1 MSAVLPTA
9 SPGESAAEIGRLLRR
24 TATPAISAV
33 LFTFAGALLSLVPI
47 YLLASVIDAVAAG
60 DGKSGVLKV
69 IVWAAVACV
78 GTAVVAGLAE
88 ALTGVTIAQVVA
100 KLRERAVA
108 AVLNLPPTTVES
120 LGRGEVL
127 GRVGA
132 DVAALVS
139 SARKSVPSTLSALV
153 MVVVASAGIA
163 GLDWRLALAGLC
175 GIPFYA
181 LGLRWYLP
189 RSAPLYRRQRELEA
203 GVIGSLQG
211 SMEGIRSVRSHRLVD
226 SRQGLTRRYARAS
239 RDESIA
245 AFRVFS
251 GLVARE
257 NFAEFMGLSALS
269 VVGWLLFREDVV
281 TVGEISAALIL
292 FHRQFVPIGT
302 ILFTFDELQRSGAAL
317 GRIVGLIRSAGADTP
332 QPIDDYSSHRQSPAV
347 EVKGLNY
354 RYEGGPEILHDLAFH
369 IPAGCTVCVVGGSG
383 AGKSTVA
390 GIVSGA
396 LEMAEPGVITVG
408 GCDVVGMSA
417 QERSSIFC
425 VASQENFV
433 FAMSLRD
440 NLLLAAEGASDA
452 EIWDALRRTGAE
464 DWCTSLSHGDKQGLD
479 TMLGEGGLHVDAV
492 AAQRLALARVAL
504 SRAGVVILDESTAED
519 DGDLEETQQ
528 PHEAFSISL
537 EDAARAAIRGRTAMV
552 IAHRLSQATT
562 ADSVVVMERGRVVET
577 GTHEELAASNGTYAD
592 MWTAWN
598 EQGRQARV

>member
-1 MSAVLPTA
+1 MPAVSAM
-9 SPGESAAEIGRLLRR
+9 
-24 TATPAISAV
+24 

-69 IVWAAVACV
+69 IVWAIAACV

-88 ALTGVTIAQVVA
+88 ALTGVTIARLVA

-153 MVVVASAGIA
+153 MVVVASAGIG

-211 SMEGIRSVRSHRLVD
+211 SMEGIRSVRSHRLVE
-226 SRQGLTRRYARAS
+226 SRQSLTRRYAQAS

-257 NFAEFMGLSALS
+257 NFAEFVGLSALS
-269 VVGWLLFREDVV
+269 IVGWLLFREDLVS
-281 TVGEISAALIL
+281 VGEISAALIL

-317 GRIVGLIRSAGADTP
+317 GRIVGLIHSVGAHTP
-332 QPIDDYSSHRQSPAV
+332 QPIESHSTLREFPSV
-347 EVKGLNY
+347 EVDGLNY
-354 RYEGGPEILHDLAFH
+354 QYENGPKILHDLSFQ
-369 IPAGCTVCVVGGSG
+369 IPAGRSVCVVGGSG

-390 GIVSGA
+390 GIVSGT
-396 LEMAEPGVITVG
+396 LEITEPGVITIDG
-408 GCDVVGMSA
+408 RDVVEMSA
-417 QERSSIFC
+417 RERSSLFC
-425 VASQENFV
+425 VASQENYV

-440 NLLLAAEGASDA
+440 NLLLAAESASDA
-452 EIWDALRRTGAE
+452 EIWDALRRIGAE
-464 DWCTSLSHGDKQGLD
+464 DWCTSLSHGSKHGLD

-519 DGDLEETQQ
+519 DGYFEETQQ
-528 PHEAFSISL
+528 PNEAFSMSL
-537 EDAARAAIRGRTAMV
+537 ENAARAAIRGRTAMV

-577 GTHEELAASNGTYAD
+577 GSHKELAASGGTYAD

-598 EQGRQARV
+598 E

>member
-1 MSAVLPTA
+1 MSVVLP
-9 SPGESAAEIGRLLRR
+9 SATPRRSIAEIGRLLRC
-24 TATPAISAV
+24 TAMPAVSAM

-69 IVWAAVACV
+69 IVWAIAACV

-88 ALTGVTIAQVVA
+88 ALTGVTIARLVA

-153 MVVVASAGIA
+153 MVVVASAGIG

-211 SMEGIRSVRSHRLVD
+211 SMEGIRSVRSHRLVE
-226 SRQGLTRRYARAS
+226 SRQSLTRRYAQAS

-257 NFAEFMGLSALS
+257 NFAEFVGLSALS
-269 VVGWLLFREDVV
+269 IVGWLLFREDLVS
-281 TVGEISAALIL
+281 VGEISAALIL

-317 GRIVGLIRSAGADTP
+317 GRIVGLIHSVGAHTP
-332 QPIDDYSSHRQSPAV
+332 QPIESHSTLREFPSV
-347 EVKGLNY
+347 EVDGLNY
-354 RYEGGPEILHDLAFH
+354 QYENGPKILHDLSFQ
-369 IPAGCTVCVVGGSG
+369 IPAGRSVCVVGGSG

-390 GIVSGA
+390 GIVSGT
-396 LEMAEPGVITVG
+396 LEITEPGVITIDG
-408 GCDVVGMSA
+408 RDVVEMSA
-417 QERSSIFC
+417 RERSSLFC
-425 VASQENFV
+425 VASQENYL

-440 NLLLAAEGASDA
+440 NLLLAAESASDA
-452 EIWDALRRTGAE
+452 EIWDALRRIGAE
-464 DWCTSLSHGDKQGLD
+464 DWCTSLSHGSKHGLD

-519 DGDLEETQQ
+519 DGYFEETQQ
-528 PHEAFSISL
+528 PNEAFSMSL
-537 EDAARAAIRGRTAMV
+537 ENAARAAIRGRTAMV

-577 GTHEELAASNGTYAD
+577 GSHKELAASGGTYAD

-598 EQGRQARV
+598 E

>member
-1 MSAVLPTA
+1 M
-9 SPGESAAEIGRLLRR
+9 
-24 TATPAISAV
+24 

-69 IVWAAVACV
+69 IVWAIAACV

-88 ALTGVTIAQVVA
+88 ALTGVTIARLVA

-153 MVVVASAGIA
+153 MVVVASAGIG

-211 SMEGIRSVRSHRLVD
+211 SMEGICSVRSHRLVE
-226 SRQGLTRRYARAS
+226 SRQSLTRRYAQAS

-257 NFAEFMGLSALS
+257 NFAEFVGLSALS
-269 VVGWLLFREDVV
+269 IVGWLLFREDLVS
-281 TVGEISAALIL
+281 VGEISAALIL

-317 GRIVGLIRSAGADTP
+317 GRIVGLIHSVGAHTP
-332 QPIDDYSSHRQSPAV
+332 QPIESHSTLREFPSV
-347 EVKGLNY
+347 EVDGLNY
-354 RYEGGPEILHDLAFH
+354 QYENGPKILHDLSFQ
-369 IPAGCTVCVVGGSG
+369 IPAGRSVCVVGGSG

-390 GIVSGA
+390 GIVSGT
-396 LEMAEPGVITVG
+396 LEITEPGVITIDG
-408 GCDVVGMSA
+408 RDVVEMSA
-417 QERSSIFC
+417 RERSSLFC
-425 VASQENFV
+425 VASQENYV

-440 NLLLAAEGASDA
+440 NLLLAAESASDA
-452 EIWDALRRTGAE
+452 EIWDALRRIGAE
-464 DWCTSLSHGDKQGLD
+464 DWCTSLSHGSKHGLD

-519 DGDLEETQQ
+519 DGYFEETQQ
-528 PHEAFSISL
+528 PNEAFSMSL
-537 EDAARAAIRGRTAMV
+537 ENAARAAIRGRTAMV

-577 GTHEELAASNGTYAD
+577 GSHKELAASGGTYAD

-598 EQGRQARV
+598 E

>member
-1 MSAVLPTA
+1 M
-9 SPGESAAEIGRLLRR
+9 
-24 TATPAISAV
+24 

-69 IVWAAVACV
+69 IVWAIAACV

-88 ALTGVTIAQVVA
+88 ALTGVTIARLVA

-153 MVVVASAGIA
+153 MVVVASAGIG

-211 SMEGIRSVRSHRLVD
+211 SMEGIRSVRSHRLVE
-226 SRQGLTRRYARAS
+226 SRQSLTRRYAQAS

-257 NFAEFMGLSALS
+257 NFAEFVGLSALS
-269 VVGWLLFREDVV
+269 IVGWLLFREDLVS
-281 TVGEISAALIL
+281 VGEISAALIL

-317 GRIVGLIRSAGADTP
+317 GRIVGLIHSVGAHTP
-332 QPIDDYSSHRQSPAV
+332 QPIESHSTLREFPSV
-347 EVKGLNY
+347 EVDGLNY
-354 RYEGGPEILHDLAFH
+354 QYENGPKILHDLSFQ
-369 IPAGCTVCVVGGSG
+369 IPAGRSVCVVGGSG

-396 LEMAEPGVITVG
+396 LEITEPGVITIDG
-408 GCDVVGMSA
+408 RDVVEMSA
-417 QERSSIFC
+417 RERSSLFC
-425 VASQENFV
+425 VASQENYV

-440 NLLLAAEGASDA
+440 NLLLAAESASDA
-452 EIWDALRRTGAE
+452 EIWDALRRIGAE
-464 DWCTSLSHGDKQGLD
+464 DWCTSLSHGSKHGLD

-519 DGDLEETQQ
+519 DGYFEETQQ
-528 PHEAFSISL
+528 PNEAFSMSL
-537 EDAARAAIRGRTAMV
+537 ENAARAAIRGRTAMV

-577 GTHEELAASNGTYAD
+577 GSHKELAASGGTYAD

-598 EQGRQARV
+598 E

>member
-1 MSAVLPTA
+1 M
-9 SPGESAAEIGRLLRR
+9 
-24 TATPAISAV
+24 

-69 IVWAAVACV
+69 IVWAIAACV

-88 ALTGVTIAQVVA
+88 ALTGVTIARLVA

-153 MVVVASAGIA
+153 MVVVASAGIG

-211 SMEGIRSVRSHRLVD
+211 SMEGIRSVRSHRLVE
-226 SRQGLTRRYARAS
+226 SRQSLTRRYAQAS

-257 NFAEFMGLSALS
+257 NFAEFVGLSALS
-269 VVGWLLFREDVV
+269 IVGWLLFREDLVS
-281 TVGEISAALIL
+281 VGEISAALIL

-317 GRIVGLIRSAGADTP
+317 GRIVGLIHSVGAHTP
-332 QPIDDYSSHRQSPAV
+332 QPIESHSTLREFPSV
-347 EVKGLNY
+347 EVDGLNY
-354 RYEGGPEILHDLAFH
+354 QYENGPKILHDLSFQV
-369 IPAGCTVCVVGGSG
+369 PAGRSVCVVGGSG

-390 GIVSGA
+390 GIVSGT
-396 LEMAEPGVITVG
+396 LEITEPGVITIDG
-408 GCDVVGMSA
+408 RDVVEMSA
-417 QERSSIFC
+417 RERSSLFC
-425 VASQENFV
+425 VASQENYV

-440 NLLLAAEGASDA
+440 NLLLAAESASDA
-452 EIWDALRRTGAE
+452 EIWDALRRIGAE
-464 DWCTSLSHGDKQGLD
+464 DWCTSLSHGSKHGLD

-519 DGDLEETQQ
+519 DGYFEETQQ
-528 PHEAFSISL
+528 PNEAFSMSL
-537 EDAARAAIRGRTAMV
+537 ENAARAAIRGRTAMV

-577 GTHEELAASNGTYAD
+577 GSHKELAASGGTYAD

-598 EQGRQARV
+598 E

>member
-1 MSAVLPTA
+1 M
-9 SPGESAAEIGRLLRR
+9 
-24 TATPAISAV
+24 

-69 IVWAAVACV
+69 IVWAIAACV

-88 ALTGVTIAQVVA
+88 ALTGVTIARLVA

-153 MVVVASAGIA
+153 MVVVASAGIG

-211 SMEGIRSVRSHRLVD
+211 SMEGIRSVRSHRLVE
-226 SRQGLTRRYARAS
+226 SRQSLTRRYAQAS

-257 NFAEFMGLSALS
+257 NFAEFVGLSALS
-269 VVGWLLFREDVV
+269 IVGWLLFREELVS
-281 TVGEISAALIL
+281 VGEISAALIL

-317 GRIVGLIRSAGADTP
+317 GRIVGLIHSVGAHTP
-332 QPIDDYSSHRQSPAV
+332 QPIESHSTLREFPSV
-347 EVKGLNY
+347 EVDGLNY
-354 RYEGGPEILHDLAFH
+354 QYENGPKILHDLSFQ
-369 IPAGCTVCVVGGSG
+369 IPAGRSVCVVGGSG

-390 GIVSGA
+390 GIVSGT
-396 LEMAEPGVITVG
+396 LEITEPGVITIDG
-408 GCDVVGMSA
+408 RDVVEMSA
-417 QERSSIFC
+417 RERSSLFC
-425 VASQENFV
+425 VASQENYV

-440 NLLLAAEGASDA
+440 NLLLAAESASDA
-452 EIWDALRRTGAE
+452 EIWDALRRIGAE
-464 DWCTSLSHGDKQGLD
+464 DWCTSLSHGSKHGLD

-519 DGDLEETQQ
+519 DGYFEETQQ
-528 PHEAFSISL
+528 PNEAFSMSL
-537 EDAARAAIRGRTAMV
+537 ENAARAAIRGRTAMV

-577 GTHEELAASNGTYAD
+577 GSHKELAASGGTYAD

-598 EQGRQARV
+598 E

>member
-1 MSAVLPTA
+1 M
-9 SPGESAAEIGRLLRR
+9 
-24 TATPAISAV
+24 

-69 IVWAAVACV
+69 IVWAIAACV

-88 ALTGVTIAQVVA
+88 ALTGVTIARLVA

-153 MVVVASAGIA
+153 MVVVASAGIG

-211 SMEGIRSVRSHRLVD
+211 SMEGIRSVRSHRLVE
-226 SRQGLTRRYARAS
+226 SRQSLTRRYAQAS

-257 NFAEFMGLSALS
+257 NFAEFVGLSALS
-269 VVGWLLFREDVV
+269 IVGWLLFREDLVS
-281 TVGEISAALIL
+281 VGEISAALIL

-317 GRIVGLIRSAGADTP
+317 GRIVGLIHSVGAHTP
-332 QPIDDYSSHRQSPAV
+332 QPIESHSTLREFPSV
-347 EVKGLNY
+347 EVDGLNY
-354 RYEGGPEILHDLAFH
+354 QYENGPKILHDLSFQ
-369 IPAGCTVCVVGGSG
+369 IPAGRSVCVVGGSG

-390 GIVSGA
+390 GIVSGT
-396 LEMAEPGVITVG
+396 LEITEPGVITIDG
-408 GCDVVGMSA
+408 RDVVEMSA
-417 QERSSIFC
+417 RERSSLFC
-425 VASQENFV
+425 VASQENYV

-440 NLLLAAEGASDA
+440 NLLLAAESASDA
-452 EIWDALRRTGAE
+452 EIWDALRRIGAE
-464 DWCTSLSHGDKQGLD
+464 DWCTSLSHGSKHGLD

-519 DGDLEETQQ
+519 DGYFEETQQ
-528 PHEAFSISL
+528 PNEAFSMSL
-537 EDAARAAIRGRTAMV
+537 ENAARAAIRGRTAMV

-577 GTHEELAASNGTYAD
+577 GSHKELAASGGTYAD

-598 EQGRQARV
+598 E

>member
-1 MSAVLPTA
+1 M
-9 SPGESAAEIGRLLRR
+9 
-24 TATPAISAV
+24 

-69 IVWAAVACV
+69 IVWAIAACV

-88 ALTGVTIAQVVA
+88 ALTGVTIARLVS

-153 MVVVASAGIA
+153 MVVVASAGIG

-211 SMEGIRSVRSHRLVD
+211 SMEGIRSVRSHRLVE
-226 SRQGLTRRYARAS
+226 SRQSLTRRYAQAS

-257 NFAEFMGLSALS
+257 NFAEFVGLSALS
-269 VVGWLLFREDVV
+269 IVGWLLFREDLVS
-281 TVGEISAALIL
+281 VGEISAALIL

-317 GRIVGLIRSAGADTP
+317 GRIVGLIHSVGAHTP
-332 QPIDDYSSHRQSPAV
+332 QPIESHSTLREFPSV
-347 EVKGLNY
+347 EVDGLNY
-354 RYEGGPEILHDLAFH
+354 QYENGPKILHDLSFQ
-369 IPAGCTVCVVGGSG
+369 IPAGRSVCVVGGSG

-390 GIVSGA
+390 GIVSGT
-396 LEMAEPGVITVG
+396 LEITEPGVITIDG
-408 GCDVVGMSA
+408 RDVVGMSA
-417 QERSSIFC
+417 RERSSLFC
-425 VASQENFV
+425 VASQENYV

-440 NLLLAAEGASDA
+440 NLLLAAESASDA
-452 EIWDALRRTGAE
+452 EIWDALRRIGAE
-464 DWCTSLSHGDKQGLD
+464 DWCTSLSHGSKHGLD

-519 DGDLEETQQ
+519 DGYFEETQQ
-528 PHEAFSISL
+528 PNEAFSMSL
-537 EDAARAAIRGRTAMV
+537 ENAARAAIRGRTAMV

-577 GTHEELAASNGTYAD
+577 GSHKELAASGGTYAD

-598 EQGRQARV
+598 E

>member
-1 MSAVLPTA
+1 M
-9 SPGESAAEIGRLLRR
+9 
-24 TATPAISAV
+24 

-69 IVWAAVACV
+69 IVWAIAACV

-88 ALTGVTIAQVVA
+88 ALTGVTIARLVA

-153 MVVVASAGIA
+153 MDVVASAGIG

-211 SMEGIRSVRSHRLVD
+211 SMEGIRSVRSHRLVE
-226 SRQGLTRRYARAS
+226 SRQSLTRRYAQAS

-257 NFAEFMGLSALS
+257 NFAEFVGLSALS
-269 VVGWLLFREDVV
+269 IVGWLLFREDLVS
-281 TVGEISAALIL
+281 VGEISAALIL

-317 GRIVGLIRSAGADTP
+317 GRIVGLIHSVGAHTP
-332 QPIDDYSSHRQSPAV
+332 QPIESHSTLREFPSV
-347 EVKGLNY
+347 EVDGLNY
-354 RYEGGPEILHDLAFH
+354 QYENGPKILHDLSFQ
-369 IPAGCTVCVVGGSG
+369 IPAGRSVCVVGGSG

-390 GIVSGA
+390 GIVSGT
-396 LEMAEPGVITVG
+396 LEITEPGVITIDG
-408 GCDVVGMSA
+408 RDVVEMSA
-417 QERSSIFC
+417 RERSSLFC
-425 VASQENFV
+425 VASQENYV

-440 NLLLAAEGASDA
+440 NLLLAAESASDA
-452 EIWDALRRTGAE
+452 EIWDALRRIGAE
-464 DWCTSLSHGDKQGLD
+464 DWCTSLSHGSKHGLD

-519 DGDLEETQQ
+519 DGYFEETQQ
-528 PHEAFSISL
+528 PNEAFSMSL
-537 EDAARAAIRGRTAMV
+537 ENAARAAIRGRTAMV

-577 GTHEELAASNGTYAD
+577 GSHKELAASGGTYAD

-598 EQGRQARV
+598 E

>member
-1 MSAVLPTA
+1 M
-9 SPGESAAEIGRLLRR
+9 
-24 TATPAISAV
+24 

-69 IVWAAVACV
+69 IVWAIAACV

-88 ALTGVTIAQVVA
+88 ALTGVTIARLVA

-153 MVVVASAGIA
+153 MVVVASAGIG

-211 SMEGIRSVRSHRLVD
+211 SMEGIRSVRSHRLVE
-226 SRQGLTRRYARAS
+226 SRQSLTRRYAQAS

-251 GLVARE
+251 WLVARE
-257 NFAEFMGLSALS
+257 NFAEFVGLSALS
-269 VVGWLLFREDVV
+269 IVGWLLFREDLVS
-281 TVGEISAALIL
+281 VGEISAALIL

-317 GRIVGLIRSAGADTP
+317 GRIVGLIHSVGAHTP
-332 QPIDDYSSHRQSPAV
+332 QPIESHSTLREFPSV
-347 EVKGLNY
+347 EVDGLNY
-354 RYEGGPEILHDLAFH
+354 QYENGPKILHDLSFQ
-369 IPAGCTVCVVGGSG
+369 IPAGRSVCVVGGSG

-390 GIVSGA
+390 GIVSGT
-396 LEMAEPGVITVG
+396 LEITEPGVITIDG
-408 GCDVVGMSA
+408 RDVVEMSA
-417 QERSSIFC
+417 RERSSLFC
-425 VASQENFV
+425 VASQENYV

-440 NLLLAAEGASDA
+440 NLLLAAESASDA
-452 EIWDALRRTGAE
+452 EIWDALRRIGAE
-464 DWCTSLSHGDKQGLD
+464 DWCTSLSHGSKHGLD

-519 DGDLEETQQ
+519 DGYFEETQQ
-528 PHEAFSISL
+528 PNEAFSMSL
-537 EDAARAAIRGRTAMV
+537 ENAARAAIRGRTAMV

-577 GTHEELAASNGTYAD
+577 GSHKELAASGGTYAD

-598 EQGRQARV
+598 E

>member
-1 MSAVLPTA
+1 M
-9 SPGESAAEIGRLLRR
+9 
-24 TATPAISAV
+24 
-33 LFTFAGALLSLVPI
+33 
-47 YLLASVIDAVAAG
+47 
-60 DGKSGVLKV
+60 
-69 IVWAAVACV
+69 
-78 GTAVVAGLAE
+78 
-88 ALTGVTIAQVVA
+88 
-100 KLRERAVA
+100 
-108 AVLNLPPTTVES
+108 
-120 LGRGEVL
+120 
-127 GRVGA
+127 
-132 DVAALVS
+132 
-139 SARKSVPSTLSALV
+139 
-153 MVVVASAGIA
+153 
-163 GLDWRLALAGLC
+163 
-175 GIPFYA
+175 
-181 LGLRWYLP
+181 
-189 RSAPLYRRQRELEA
+189 
-203 GVIGSLQG
+203 
-211 SMEGIRSVRSHRLVD
+211 
-226 SRQGLTRRYARAS
+226 
-239 RDESIA
+239 
-245 AFRVFS
+245 FS

-269 VVGWLLFREDVV
+269 VVGWLLFREDAV

-354 RYEGGPEILHDLAFH
+354 RYEDGPEILHDLAFH

-390 GIVSGA
+390 EIVSGT

-425 VASQENFV
+425 VASQENYV

-528 PHEAFSISL
+528 SHEAFSMSL

-552 IAHRLSQATT
+552 IAHRLSQATS

-577 GTHEELAASNGTYAD
+577 GTHEELAARNGTYAD

>member
-1 MSAVLPTA
+1 M
-9 SPGESAAEIGRLLRR
+9 
-24 TATPAISAV
+24 

-69 IVWAAVACV
+69 IVWAIAACV

-88 ALTGVTIAQVVA
+88 ALTGVTIARLVA

-153 MVVVASAGIA
+153 MVVVASAGIG

-211 SMEGIRSVRSHRLVD
+211 SMEGICSVRSHRLVE
-226 SRQGLTRRYARAS
+226 SRQSLTRRYAQAS

-257 NFAEFMGLSALS
+257 NFAEFVGLSALS
-269 VVGWLLFREDVV
+269 IVGWLLFREDLVA
-281 TVGEISAALIL
+281 VGEISAALIL
-292 FHRQFVPIGT
+292 FHRQCVPIGT

-317 GRIVGLIRSAGADTP
+317 GRIVGLIHSVGAHTP
-332 QPIDDYSSHRQSPAV
+332 QPIESHSTLREFPSV
-347 EVKGLNY
+347 EVDGLNY
-354 RYEGGPEILHDLAFH
+354 QYENGPKILHDLSFQ
-369 IPAGCTVCVVGGSG
+369 IPAGRSVCVVGGSG

-390 GIVSGA
+390 GIVSGT
-396 LEMAEPGVITVG
+396 LEITEPGVITIDG
-408 GCDVVGMSA
+408 RDVVEMSA
-417 QERSSIFC
+417 RERSSLFC
-425 VASQENFV
+425 VASQENYV

-440 NLLLAAEGASDA
+440 NLLLAAESASDA
-452 EIWDALRRTGAE
+452 EIWDALRRIGAE
-464 DWCTSLSHGDKQGLD
+464 DWCTSLSHGSKHGLD

-519 DGDLEETQQ
+519 DGYFEETQQ
-528 PHEAFSISL
+528 PNEAFSMSL
-537 EDAARAAIRGRTAMV
+537 ENAARAAIRGRTAMV

-577 GTHEELAASNGTYAD
+577 GSHKELAASGGTYAD

-598 EQGRQARV
+598 E

>member
-1 MSAVLPTA
+1 M
-9 SPGESAAEIGRLLRR
+9 
-24 TATPAISAV
+24 

-69 IVWAAVACV
+69 IVWAIAACV

-88 ALTGVTIAQVVA
+88 ALTGVTIARLVA

-153 MVVVASAGIA
+153 MVVVASAGIG

-211 SMEGIRSVRSHRLVD
+211 SMEGIRSVRSHRLVE
-226 SRQGLTRRYARAS
+226 SRQSLTRRYAQAS

-257 NFAEFMGLSALS
+257 NFAEFVGLSALS
-269 VVGWLLFREDVV
+269 IVGWLLFREDLVS
-281 TVGEISAALIL
+281 VGEISAALIL

-317 GRIVGLIRSAGADTP
+317 GRIVGLIHSVGAHTP
-332 QPIDDYSSHRQSPAV
+332 QPIESHSTLREFPSV
-347 EVKGLNY
+347 EVDGLNY
-354 RYEGGPEILHDLAFH
+354 QYENGPKILHDLSFQ
-369 IPAGCTVCVVGGSG
+369 IPAGRSVCVVGGSG

-390 GIVSGA
+390 GIVSGT
-396 LEMAEPGVITVG
+396 LEITELGVITIDG
-408 GCDVVGMSA
+408 RDVVEMSA
-417 QERSSIFC
+417 RERSSLFC
-425 VASQENFV
+425 VASQENYV

-440 NLLLAAEGASDA
+440 NLLLAAESASDA
-452 EIWDALRRTGAE
+452 EIWDALRRIGAE
-464 DWCTSLSHGDKQGLD
+464 DWCTSLSHGSKHGLD

-519 DGDLEETQQ
+519 DGYFEETQQ
-528 PHEAFSISL
+528 PNEAFSMSL
-537 EDAARAAIRGRTAMV
+537 ENAARAAIRGRTAMV

-577 GTHEELAASNGTYAD
+577 GSHKELAASGGTYAD

-598 EQGRQARV
+598 E

>member
-1 MSAVLPTA
+1 M
-9 SPGESAAEIGRLLRR
+9 
-24 TATPAISAV
+24 

-69 IVWAAVACV
+69 IVWAIAACV
-78 GTAVVAGLAE
+78 GSAVVAGLAE
-88 ALTGVTIAQVVA
+88 ALTGVTIARLVA

-153 MVVVASAGIA
+153 MVVVASAGIG
-163 GLDWRLALAGLC
+163 GLDWRFALAGLC

-211 SMEGIRSVRSHRLVD
+211 SMEGIRSVRSHRLVE
-226 SRQGLTRRYARAS
+226 SRQSLTRRYAQAS

-257 NFAEFMGLSALS
+257 NFAEFVGLSALS
-269 VVGWLLFREDVV
+269 IVGWLLFREDLVS
-281 TVGEISAALIL
+281 VGEISAALIL

-317 GRIVGLIRSAGADTP
+317 GRIVGLIHSVGAHTP
-332 QPIDDYSSHRQSPAV
+332 QPIESHSTLREFPSV
-347 EVKGLNY
+347 EVDGLNY
-354 RYEGGPEILHDLAFH
+354 QYENGPKILHDLSFQ
-369 IPAGCTVCVVGGSG
+369 IPAGRSVCVVGGSG

-390 GIVSGA
+390 GIVSGT
-396 LEMAEPGVITVG
+396 LEITEPGVITIDG
-408 GCDVVGMSA
+408 RDVVEMSA
-417 QERSSIFC
+417 RERSSLFC
-425 VASQENFV
+425 VASQENYV

-440 NLLLAAEGASDA
+440 NLLLAAESASDA
-452 EIWDALRRTGAE
+452 EIWDALRRIGAE
-464 DWCTSLSHGDKQGLD
+464 DWCTSLSHGSKHGLD

-519 DGDLEETQQ
+519 DGYFEETQQ
-528 PHEAFSISL
+528 PNEAFSMSL
-537 EDAARAAIRGRTAMV
+537 ENAARAAIRGRTAMV

-577 GTHEELAASNGTYAD
+577 GSHKELAASGGTYAD

-598 EQGRQARV
+598 E

>member
-1 MSAVLPTA
+1 M
-9 SPGESAAEIGRLLRR
+9 
-24 TATPAISAV
+24 

-69 IVWAAVACV
+69 IVWAIAACV

-88 ALTGVTIAQVVA
+88 ALTGVTIARLVA

-153 MVVVASAGIA
+153 MVVVASAGIG

-211 SMEGIRSVRSHRLVD
+211 SMEGIRSVRSHRLVE
-226 SRQGLTRRYARAS
+226 SRQSLTRRYAQAS

-257 NFAEFMGLSALS
+257 NFAEFVGLSALS
-269 VVGWLLFREDVV
+269 IVGWLLFREDLVS
-281 TVGEISAALIL
+281 VGEISAALIL

-317 GRIVGLIRSAGADTP
+317 GRIVGLIHSVGAHTP
-332 QPIDDYSSHRQSPAV
+332 QPIESHSTLREFPSV
-347 EVKGLNY
+347 EVDGLNY
-354 RYEGGPEILHDLAFH
+354 QYENGPKILHDLSFQ
-369 IPAGCTVCVVGGSG
+369 IPAGRSVCVVGGSG

-390 GIVSGA
+390 GIVSGT
-396 LEMAEPGVITVG
+396 LEITEPGVITIDG
-408 GCDVVGMSA
+408 RDVVEMSA
-417 QERSSIFC
+417 RERSSLFC
-425 VASQENFV
+425 VASQENYV

-440 NLLLAAEGASDA
+440 NLLLAAESASDA
-452 EIWDALRRTGAE
+452 EIWDALRRIGAE
-464 DWCTSLSHGDKQGLD
+464 DWCTSLSHGSKHGLD

-519 DGDLEETQQ
+519 DGDFEETQQ
-528 PHEAFSISL
+528 PNEAFSMSL
-537 EDAARAAIRGRTAMV
+537 ENAARAAIRGRTAMV

-577 GTHEELAASNGTYAD
+577 GSHKELAASGGTYAD

-598 EQGRQARV
+598 E

>member
-1 MSAVLPTA
+1 M
-9 SPGESAAEIGRLLRR
+9 
-24 TATPAISAV
+24 

-69 IVWAAVACV
+69 IVWAIAACV

-88 ALTGVTIAQVVA
+88 ALTGVTIARLVA

-153 MVVVASAGIA
+153 MVVVASAGIG

-175 GIPFYA
+175 EIPFYA
-181 LGLRWYLP
+181 GGVGWYLP

-211 SMEGIRSVRSHRLVD
+211 SMEGIRSVRSHRLVE
-226 SRQGLTRRYARAS
+226 SRQSLTRRYAQAS

-257 NFAEFMGLSALS
+257 NFAEFVGLSALS
-269 VVGWLLFREDVV
+269 IVGWLLFREDLVS
-281 TVGEISAALIL
+281 VGEISAALIL

-317 GRIVGLIRSAGADTP
+317 GRIVGLIHSVGAHTP
-332 QPIDDYSSHRQSPAV
+332 QPIESHSTLREFPSV
-347 EVKGLNY
+347 EVDGLNY
-354 RYEGGPEILHDLAFH
+354 QYENGPKILHDLSFQ
-369 IPAGCTVCVVGGSG
+369 IPAGRSVCVVGGSG

-390 GIVSGA
+390 GIVSGT
-396 LEMAEPGVITVG
+396 LEITEPGVITIDG
-408 GCDVVGMSA
+408 RDVVEMSA
-417 QERSSIFC
+417 RERSSLFC
-425 VASQENFV
+425 VASQENYV

-440 NLLLAAEGASDA
+440 NLLLAAESASDA
-452 EIWDALRRTGAE
+452 EIWDALRRIGAE
-464 DWCTSLSHGDKQGLD
+464 DWCTSLSHGSKHGLD

-519 DGDLEETQQ
+519 DGYFEETQQ
-528 PHEAFSISL
+528 PNEAFSMSL
-537 EDAARAAIRGRTAMV
+537 ENAARAAIRGRTAMV

-577 GTHEELAASNGTYAD
+577 GSHKELAASGGTYAD

-598 EQGRQARV
+598 E